1 MVDDRGRQVET
12 AKADSLTGIEL
23 LADLPDDEVSELRQK
38 CSWLRYDRNEQILDR
53 ESDSRDVFFVVKG
66 RVQVRN
72 FSFSG
77 REIALA
83 TISEGGY
90 FGELSAVD
98 QQPRSASV
106 LAAEPSVVA
115 SLGPNHFIEL
125 IRRYPILALRVLG
138 RLAQIVRDCDER
150 IMDLSTLGAV
160 QRVYVE
166 LLRLANPDPAEPSTW
181 AIYPMPTQTNV
192 AARASTT
199 RETVAR
205 VYSQL
210 RKSGLI
216 TLKGKTIYL
225 NDHTKLEVM
234 AERLQR
240 SQSEAVSR

>member
-1 MVDDRGRQVET
+1 MET

-23 LADLPDDEVSELRQK
+23 LADLPDDEVSELRKK

-106 LAAEPSVVA
+106 FAAEPSVVA

-181 AIYPMPTQTNV
+181 VIYPMPTQTDV

-210 RKSGLI
+210 RKTGLI

-225 NDHTKLEVM
+225 NDYTKLEVM
-234 AERLQR
+234 AERLQH
-240 SQSEAVSR
+240 SQNEAVSR

>member
-1 MVDDRGRQVET
+1 MET

-38 CSWLRYDRNEQILDR
+38 CSWLRYDKNEQILDR

-66 RVQVRN
+66 RVQVKN

-83 TISEGGY
+83 TISAGGY

-115 SLGPNHFIEL
+115 TLGPNHFIEL
-125 IRRYPILALRVLG
+125 IRRYPIVALRVLG
-138 RLAQIVRDCDER
+138 RLAQIVRNCDER

-166 LLRLANPDPAEPSTW
+166 LLRLAKPDSATPSQW
-181 AIYPMPTQTNV
+181 AIHPIPTQVNV

-205 VYSQL
+205 VFSQL
-210 RKSGLI
+210 RKSGLLTRKDR
-216 TLKGKTIYL
+216 TLYV
-225 NDHTKLEVM
+225 NDYTGLQSM
-234 AERLQR
+234 AERIPHTEGD
-240 SQSEAVSR
+240 SVSR

>member
-1 MVDDRGRQVET
+1 MEK
-12 AKADSLTGIEL
+12 AKVGSLRDIAL
-23 LADLPDDEVSELRQK
+23 LADLPVDEVSALKQK
-38 CSWLRYDRNEQILDR
+38 CQWLCYERNEQILDR
-53 ESDSRDVFFVVKG
+53 ESDSRDVLFVVEG
-66 RVQVRN
+66 RVQVTN

-83 TISEGGY
+83 TVAQGGY

-106 LAAEPSVVA
+106 LAAERSVVA

-125 IRRYPILALRVLG
+125 IKRYPTVALRVLN
-138 RLAQIVRDCDER
+138 RLAQIVRNCDER

-160 QRVYVE
+160 QRVYIE
-166 LLRLANPDPAEPSTW
+166 LLRLAKPDSAMPSEW
-181 AIYPMPTQTNV
+181 AIYPMPTQANV

-205 VYSQL
+205 VFSQL

-216 TLKGKTIYL
+216 TRKGKTLYV
-225 NDHTKLEVM
+225 NDYTELQVM
-234 AERLQR
+234 ADRLPR
-240 SQSEAVSR
+240 VEGDSASR

>member
-1 MVDDRGRQVET
+1 MK
-12 AKADSLTGIEL
+12 KARVGTLAGIEL
-23 LADLPDDEVSELRQK
+23 LADLPVEEVGALQQK
-38 CSWLRYDRNEQILDR
+38 CDWLSFDQDEQILDR

-66 RVQVRN
+66 RVQVKN

-83 TISEGGY
+83 TIGEGGY

-106 LAAEPSVVA
+106 LAAENSMVA
-115 SLGPNHFIEL
+115 ALGRDNFIDL
-125 IRRYPILALRVLG
+125 IRRYPEVALRVLN
-138 RLAQIVRDCDER
+138 RLAQIVRNCDER

-166 LLRLANPDPAEPSTW
+166 LLRLAKPGPEVSSQWSIDP
-181 AIYPMPTQTNV
+181 IPTQASV

-205 VYSQL
+205 VFSQL

-216 TLKGKTIYL
+216 FRKGKTLYV
-225 NDHTKLEVM
+225 NDYSELQSM
-234 AERLQR
+234 AERLPPPQGDY
-240 SQSEAVSR
+240 VSR

>member
-1 MVDDRGRQVET
+1 VKK
-12 AKADSLTGIEL
+12 AKVGSLVGIEL
-23 LADLPDDEVSELRQK
+23 LADLPVDEVQILQQK
-38 CSWLRYDRNEQILDR
+38 CNWLCYEQHEQILDR
-53 ESDSRDVFFVVKG
+53 ASDSRDVFFVVKG
-66 RVQVRN
+66 RVQVKI

-83 TISEGGY
+83 TIQEGGY

-106 LAAEPSVVA
+106 LAAESSIVA
-115 SLGPNHFIEL
+115 RLGRDDFIDL
-125 IRRYPILALRVLG
+125 IRRYSEVALRVLN
-138 RLAQIVRDCDER
+138 RLAQIVRNCDER

-166 LLRLANPDPAEPSTW
+166 LLRLATPDSGASSQW
-181 AIYPMPTQTNV
+181 AIHPIPTQANV

-205 VYSQL
+205 VFSQL

-216 TLKGKTIYL
+216 SRKGKTLYV
-225 NDHTKLEVM
+225 NDYPELELM
-234 AERLQR
+234 ADRLPHR
-240 SQSEAVSR
+240 EGDSVSR